1 MNTYNII
8 SLHAHPEWRIPA
20 ARWFQEKW
28 EIPLEGYLT
37 SIDESIKGTVAVPQ
51 WYIVIEGQ
59 QIIAGAGVIEND
71 FHDRKDLTPNICALY
86 VEPERRC
93 HGIAGHLLEHICK
106 DMAVKGIS
114 TLYLITEHTSFYER
128 YGWEYLCMV
137 KGDDGEQMRMYKNR
151 PKHTRKRIHQDKKNF
166 LEKFKTASKTGSKK
180 VRLHSPLPKT
190 QPIYNKVYT

>member
-1 MNTYNII
+1 MENYEDCFRQTLIGKERMKIKQALQETMNTYNII
-8 SLHAHPEWRIPA
+8 SLHLHSEWRIPA

-28 EIPLEGYLT
+28 EIPLEEYLT

-71 FHDRKDLTPNICALY
+71 FHNRKDLTPNICALY

-93 HGIAGHLLEHICK
+93 RGIAGHLLKHICK
-106 DMAVKGIS
+106 DMAGKGINS
-114 TLYLITEHTSFYER
+114 LYLITEHTSFYER

-137 KGDDGEQMRMYKNR
+137 KGDDGEQMRMYK
-151 PKHTRKRIHQDKKNF
+151 KCLKKLIPNHHMIN
-166 LEKFKTASKTGSKK
+166 SK
-180 VRLHSPLPKT
+180 
-190 QPIYNKVYT
+190 

>member
-8 SLHAHPEWRIPA
+8 SLHANPEWRIPA

-28 EIPLEGYLT
+28 EIPLEEYLT
-37 SIDESIKGTVAVPQ
+37 SINESIKGTVAVPQ

-93 HGIAGHLLEHICK
+93 RGIAGHLLEHICK
-106 DMAVKGIS
+106 NMAVKGIS

-137 KGDDGEQMRMYKNR
+137 KGDDGEQMRMYKKS
-151 PKHTRKRIHQDKKNF
+151 PKAHTKTDTSRR
-166 LEKFKTASKTGSKK
+166 EKLFGE
-180 VRLHSPLPKT
+180 T
-190 QPIYNKVYT
+190 QNSF

>member
-1 MNTYNII
+1 MENYEDCFRQTLIGKERMKIKQALQETMNTYNII
-8 SLHAHPEWRIPA
+8 SLHVHPEWRIPA

-28 EIPLEGYLT
+28 EIPLEEYLT

-93 HGIAGHLLEHICK
+93 RGIAGHLLKHICK
-106 DMAVKGIS
+106 DMAGKGINS
-114 TLYLITEHTSFYER
+114 LYLITEHTSFYER

-137 KGDDGEQMRMYKNR
+137 KGDDGEQMRMYK
-151 PKHTRKRIHQDKKNF
+151 KCLKKLIPNHHMIN
-166 LEKFKTASKTGSKK
+166 SK
-180 VRLHSPLPKT
+180 
-190 QPIYNKVYT
+190 